1 MYSQDFPVSDG
12 VKIEIIGMKV
22 MVAGPKGEL
31 MRDFTTGQDIK
42 IENKEGKITVSSELE
57 RRDVKSLVGTIAA
70 HIRNMIK
77 GVTEGFV
84 YKLKIIYSHFPIT
97 AKMEGE
103 KIYIQNFLGEKAP
116 RLTKIVGKTTVEIKG
131 QEITV
136 TGINKED
143 VGQTA
148 ANLEQITRIS
158 GYDRRT
164 FMDGI
169 YIVSKSD

>member
-1 MYSQDFPVSDG
+1 MYSQDFPVSNE
-12 VKIEIIGMKV
+12 VKVEILGMNVKV
-22 MVAGPKGEL
+22 TGPKGEL
-31 MRDFTTGQDIK
+31 VRDFTTGMDIA
-42 IENKEGKITVSSELE
+42 IENKDGKITVSAVLE
-57 RRDVKSLVGTIAA
+57 RRDVRSVVGTIAA

-84 YKLKIIYSHFPIT
+84 YKLKIIYSHFPVT
-97 AKMEGE
+97 AKIEGE
-103 KIYIQNFLGEKAP
+103 KIIIQNFLGEKAP
-116 RLTKIVGKTTVEIKG
+116 RMTKIVGKTTVEIKG

-136 TGINKED
+136 TGISKED

-148 ANLEQITRIS
+148 GNLEQITRIS